1 MKLHTQSINIA
12 KSFQTQTLHTD
23 TVRSYSPLDCHYRN
37 LSAGAVIKD
46 SVELC
51 TCACATEWFQT
62 LSKAPFTLVQTCLQ
76 IRMAYQCEHTEC
88 ATKTHYVQ
96 IRPHQNLWYSRRKWN
111 VSQGICIRCQT
122 SLMQKDLCDTKQTR
136 NNMPCRSHTRTNET
150 CVLVITL
157 AGQCCSDSWAWL
169 FTCYHIPVEFP
180 VDARFLIK

>member
-51 TCACATEWFQT
+51 TCACAPELFQT
-62 LSKAPFTLVQTCLQ
+62 LSKAPFTLVRTCLQ

-88 ATKTHYVQ
+88 ALQKRTTFKYVRIKISD
-96 IRPHQNLWYSRRKWN
+96 IRVENEMLAKVFAYAAKPVWCRR
-111 VSQGICIRCQT
+111 
-122 SLMQKDLCDTKQTR
+122 
-136 NNMPCRSHTRTNET
+136 T
-150 CVLVITL
+150 CVLPSKLATICHVGVIL
-157 AGQCCSDSWAWL
+157 EPMK
-169 FTCYHIPVEFP
+169 PVC
-180 VDARFLIK
+180 